1 MEKLTYRY
9 ILLTFILFLTSLLV
23 LFLSYNTF
31 YKADAAVKSI
41 NKIPLQIGDW
51 KGRDIP
57 LDKRVYDILETK
69 AIINRSYI
77 SNGKLVFLSL
87 VYYPE
92 TKVDFHAPEGCLA
105 GRGVQ
110 ISKSPQSILIYY
122 NGKSIKIALNQLVRR
137 HNGVDEL
144 YFYFYKAGSFV
155 GKSYIKLRFN
165 LALNKFKSKSR
176 SGSLIRV
183 STPVVDSNYQAAS
196 KVLCSFIQA
205 LYPYLIKYL

>member
-1 MEKLTYRY
+1 MEKIKIRY
-9 ILLTFILFLTSLLV
+9 VVLLAILFTTAGV
-23 LFLSYNTF
+23 VNFLSYDTF
-31 YKADAAVKSI
+31 YEADAAVKTI
-41 NKIPLQIGDW
+41 NKIPLKLGEWQ
-51 KGRDIP
+51 GRDVP

-69 AIINRSYI
+69 AIINRGYV
-77 SNGKLVFLSL
+77 SNGKSVFLSL

-110 ISKSPQSILIYY
+110 ISKSPRSILIYY
-122 NGKSIKIALNQLVRR
+122 NGKRVNIALNQLVRR

-183 STPVVDSNYQAAS
+183 STPVVDGNYQAAS
-196 KVLCSFIQA
+196 KTLTNFIQS

>member
-1 MEKLTYRY
+1 MEKIKIRY
-9 ILLTFILFLTSLLV
+9 VVLLAILVATAAIV
-23 LFLSYNTF
+23 NFLSFDTF
-31 YKADAAVKSI
+31 YEADAAVKTI
-41 NKIPLQIGDW
+41 NKIPLKLGEWQ
-51 KGRDIP
+51 GRDVP

-69 AIINRSYI
+69 AIINRSYA
-77 SNGKLVFLSL
+77 SNGKSVFLSL

-110 ISKSPQSILIYY
+110 ISKSPRSILIYY
-122 NGKSIKIALNQLVRR
+122 NGKRVNIALNQLVRR

-183 STPVVDSNYQAAS
+183 STPVVDGNYQAAS